1 MRRAIRLKEFTSSS
15 VIRHTPPDWY
25 IQSKDPTLENKECL
39 IRTDEHGFILS
50 GPSPVSSTI
59 RLVVLGDSVVEG
71 MFVDEN
77 ARFCSRLEA
86 LLSNLCDSPVQVL
99 NSGYSGAT
107 SLHLYNVFVNKVIPL
122 RPAAVIL
129 MSGIVD
135 ADVALRKAA
144 YWSNDCWL
152 EPIVDL
158 DTNNTSRD
166 NELRS
171 SPDYSSREKILTMFQ
186 VASSLFDIP
195 VWYATIP
202 YRQTFE
208 GEYVQK
214 AFSNRSAFD
223 AEVASYRLVN
233 ASTRKFA
240 LDRGLSLFDLEF
252 KLMDMDNIYY
262 DMFHHNSAG
271 GEIVAKSLLEAGL
284 LDAVTKRL
292 KVLSDRGSDADIPSE
307 ERHLRVSDEIEA
319 NADLWDKGKPDM
331 DDFRPIHLIN
341 LDRSTERLRRFN
353 ERNGHLDNIVRVSAT
368 DGSTLDR
375 EALISSGYISGDL
388 EYGPGALGC
397 ALSHVK
403 LWETAV
409 AQNRSITIFEDDII
423 VSQQFEKR
431 AREVLSV
438 VPRDWDIILWG
449 FIFDPLYVWLDLG
462 VSKAT
467 LRPYEGKAYSG
478 SEGLSKF
485 HAQEFN
491 SPIRLLHAF
500 GTQGYTISAQGA
512 RAALK
517 HCLPLRKRLIPFP
530 GTGVVNQDLGID
542 TALSGLY
549 PMIKAFICIP
559 PLLIQCDEQGS
570 EIQAMGR

>member
-1 MRRAIRLKEFTSSS
+1 MRRAIRLKEFTPSS

-25 IQSKDPTLENKECL
+25 IQSKDSTLEKKECL

-50 GPSPVSSTI
+50 GPTPVASSI

-77 ARFCSRLEA
+77 DRFCSRLETA
-86 LLSNLCDSPVQVL
+86 LSDLCDSPIQVL

-107 SLHLYNVFVNKVIPL
+107 SLHLYNMFVNKVIPL

-135 ADVALRKAA
+135 ADVALRKAE
-144 YWSNDCWL
+144 YWSNDCWI

-171 SPDYSSREKILTMFQ
+171 RPDYSVREKILTMFQ

-195 VWYATIP
+195 VWYATVP
-202 YRQTFE
+202 YRQISE

-223 AEVASYRLVN
+223 AVVATYRLVN

-240 LDRGLSLFDLEF
+240 LDRGLSLFDLELG
-252 KLMDMDNIYY
+252 LMDMDNIYY

-271 GEIVAKSLLEAGL
+271 GEIVAKGLLEAGL

-307 ERHLRVSDEIEA
+307 ERHLRVSDEIEP

-331 DDFRPIHLIN
+331 DDFPTIHLIN
-341 LDRSTERLRRFN
+341 LDRSNERLRRFN

-375 EALISSGYISGDL
+375 ETLISSGYISGDL

-409 AQNRSITIFEDDII
+409 AENRSITIFEDDII
-423 VSQQFEKR
+423 VSQQFTKR

-438 VPRDWDIILWG
+438 LPTDWDIILWG
-449 FIFDPLYVWLDLG
+449 YIFNPLFVWVDL
-462 VSKAT
+462 V
-467 LRPYEGKAYSG
+467 
-478 SEGLSKF
+478 
-485 HAQEFN
+485 
-491 SPIRLLHAF
+491 
-500 GTQGYTISAQGA
+500 
-512 RAALK
+512 
-517 HCLPLRKRLIPFP
+517 
-530 GTGVVNQDLGID
+530 D
-542 TALSGLY
+542 
-549 PMIKAFICIP
+549 
-559 PLLIQCDEQGS
+559 
-570 EIQAMGR
+570 